1 MFNDKLH
8 IFTYKNTIDQS
19 QLKLLAIFCQS
30 LFSSTVRFPTEDIF
44 INKPIP
50 HVRTS
55 SYRGGV
61 ILIDL
66 N

>member
-8 IFTYKNTIDQS
+8 IFTYKNTIYQS
-19 QLKLLAIFCQS
+19 KLKLVAIFGQS
-30 LFSSTVRFPTEDIF
+30 RFSSTVRFSPENFF
-44 INKPIP
+44 ISKPIL
-50 HVRTS
+50 HMHSS

-66 N
+66 K

>member
-8 IFTYKNTIDQS
+8 IFTYKNTIYQS
-19 QLKLLAIFCQS
+19 KLKLLAIFRQS
-30 LFSSTVRFPTEDIF
+30 RFSSTVRFSDRRHFHQQTD
-44 INKPIP
+44 
-50 HVRTS
+50 S
-55 SYRGGV
+55 GASYRGGV